1 MRCRLPMLVVVL
13 GFALFLLSG
22 CGEREDSTTTASE
35 TGGTMTKAEVIAQ
48 GDAACTQSK
57 RKAKP
62 LVNRFLSSPDLGER
76 AGILRQLASAAEP
89 TVQLLATL
97 RPPPDG
103 RQALDDYVLLASE
116 QIVVVRRAADRLV
129 EGDRASARA
138 LLASA
143 LEEGAKLQG
152 VARGY
157 GFKVCGSEL
166 DGS

>member
-1 MRCRLPMLVVVL
+1 MFVVVL
-13 GFALFLLSG
+13 GFALVLLTG
-22 CGEREDSTTTASE
+22 CGEREESNTTVSE
-35 TGGTMTKAEVIAQ
+35 TGGTMTKAEVIAE
-48 GDAACTQSK
+48 GDAACTRSK

-62 LVNRFLSSPDLGER
+62 LVTQLLSSPDLGER
-76 AGILRQLASAAEP
+76 AGLLRQLAGAAEP

-116 QIVVVRRAADRLV
+116 QIVVIRRAADRLV
-129 EGDRASARA
+129 EGDQANARA

-152 VARGY
+152 LARGY